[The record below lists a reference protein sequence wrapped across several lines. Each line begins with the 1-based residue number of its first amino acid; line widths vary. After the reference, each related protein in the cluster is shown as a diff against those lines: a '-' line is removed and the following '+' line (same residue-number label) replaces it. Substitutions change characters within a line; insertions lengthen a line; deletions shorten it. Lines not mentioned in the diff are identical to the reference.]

1 MESEERWAL
10 ITEINFKLCQQ
21 ISKLIDVCEKQQI
34 LIDGLEKRVEK
45 LENANTTDNATDNA
59 AVEEYNRYKE
69 FYEKNTKDWGDQYL

>member
-21 ISKLIDVCEKQQI
+21 ISSLIDVCEKQQEI
-34 LIDGLEKRVEK
+34 IDNLEKRVEK
-45 LENANTTDNATDNA
+45 LENANTTDNTTDNA

-69 FYEKNTKDWGDQYL
+69 FYERNTKDWGDQYL

>member
-10 ITEINFKLCQQ
+10 ITEINIKLCQQ

-45 LENANTTDNATDNA
+45 LENANEATEATDNA

-69 FYEKNTKDWGDQYL
+69 FYERNTKDWGDQYL